1 MTWLSFKSRCYLKTN
16 DNTNPFRKQILGE
29 LNVDLTN
36 MGIAAKDAAFH
47 LATASTAQKNKALAI
62 IADELE
68 ANSEVILAANAK
80 DIELGRE
87 AGLTDALLDRLL
99 LNEERLTGIAND
111 VRNVISLNDPV
122 GSEIDS
128 KVLENGMALSRR
140 RVPLGVVGVIYEAR
154 PNVTIDIA
162 ALCLKTGNASI
173 LRGGKETF
181 FSNMEL
187 VKVIQSALEKAELPA
202 ASVQYIEKP
211 DRELVAQLLKLDEYV
226 DMIIPRGGAGLHKM
240 CQENSTIPVII
251 GGFGISHIFID
262 ESADLERSLN
272 VVENSKVQRPSACN
286 ALDTLLVHK
295 AVAEEFLPKLVERL
309 NGKVALV
316 SDASAKPLVAN
327 AADVRDAQEGD
338 FDTEWLSYTL
348 GVKVVAD
355 VKEAIDHMR
364 VHNASHSDAI
374 MTNSLQNSELF
385 INSVGSAAVYVNA
398 STRFTDGAQFGLGA
412 EVAVSTQKLHARG
425 PMGLEELTSYKWV
438 GKADYLIRS

>member
-1 MTWLSFKSRCYLKTN
+1 M
-16 DNTNPFRKQILGE
+16 
-29 LNVDLTN
+29 DLTN

-68 ANSEVILAANAK
+68 ANAADILEANAK

-111 VRNVISLNDPV
+111 VRNVIGLNDPV
-122 GSEIDS
+122 GSEMDS
-128 KVLENGMALSRR
+128 KVLENGMSLSRR

-211 DRELVAQLLKLDEYV
+211 DRELVSQLLKLDDYV

-240 CQENSTIPVII
+240 CKENSTIPVII
-251 GGFGISHIFID
+251 GGFGISHIFVD
-262 ESADLERSLN
+262 ESADLEKSVD

-286 ALDTLLVHK
+286 SLDTLLVHEV
-295 AVAEEFLPKLVERL
+295 VAEAFLAKLKQRL
-309 NGKVALV
+309 AGKVTLV
-316 SDASAKPLVAN
+316 ADASAKSLLAGFE
-327 AADVRDAQEGD
+327 DQRDAVEGD

-355 VKEAIDHMR
+355 VAEAIDHMR

-374 MTNSLQNSELF
+374 MTNSLESSERF

-438 GKADYLIRS
+438 GKANYLVRG

>member
-1 MTWLSFKSRCYLKTN
+1 M
-16 DNTNPFRKQILGE
+16 
-29 LNVDLTN
+29 DLTN
-36 MGIAAKDAAFH
+36 MGKAAKDAAFE
-47 LATASTAQKNKALAI
+47 LATASTAQKNQALAI

-68 ANSEVILAANAK
+68 ANSAAILAANAK

-87 AGLTDALLDRLL
+87 AGLTDALLDRLQ

-128 KVLENGMALSRR
+128 KVLENGMSLSRR

-187 VKVIQSALEKAELPA
+187 VKVIQSALAKANLPA

-211 DRELVAQLLKLDEYV
+211 DRELVSQLLKLDDYV

-240 CQENSTIPVII
+240 CKENSTIPVII
-251 GGFGISHIFID
+251 GGFGISHIFVD
-262 ESADLERSLN
+262 ESADLEKSLN

-286 ALDTLLVHK
+286 SLDTLLVHEK
-295 AVAEEFLPKLVERL
+295 VAAKFLPMIVERMSDKVTFVAEPKA
-309 NGKVALV
+309 KALM
-316 SDASAKPLVAN
+316 AQATQI
-327 AADVRDAQEGD
+327 RDAVEGD

-355 VKEAIDHMR
+355 VKDAIDHMR

-374 MTNSLQNSELF
+374 MTNSLINSELF

-398 STRFTDGAQFGLGA
+398 ATRFTDGAQFGLGA

-438 GKADYLIRS
+438 GKANYLARS

>member
-1 MTWLSFKSRCYLKTN
+1 
-16 DNTNPFRKQILGE
+16 
-29 LNVDLTN
+29 
-36 MGIAAKDAAFH
+36 MGKAAKDAAFE
-47 LATASTAQKNKALAI
+47 LATASTAQKNQALAI

-68 ANSEVILAANAK
+68 ANSAAILAANAK

-128 KVLENGMALSRR
+128 KVLENGMSLSRR

-187 VKVIQSALEKAELPA
+187 VKVIQSALAKANLPA

-211 DRELVAQLLKLDEYV
+211 DRELVSQLLKLDDYV

-240 CQENSTIPVII
+240 CKENSIIPVII
-251 GGFGISHIFID
+251 GGFGISHIFVD
-262 ESADLERSLN
+262 ESADLEKSLN

-286 ALDTLLVHK
+286 SLDTLLVHEK
-295 AVAEEFLPKLVERL
+295 VAAKFLPMIVERMSDKVTFVAEPKA
-309 NGKVALV
+309 KALM
-316 SDASAKPLVAN
+316 AQATQI
-327 AADVRDAQEGD
+327 RDAVEGD

-355 VKEAIDHMR
+355 VKDAIDHMR

-374 MTNSLQNSELF
+374 MTNSLINSELF

-398 STRFTDGAQFGLGA
+398 ATRFTDGAQFGLGA

-438 GKADYLIRS
+438 GKANYLARS

>member
-1 MTWLSFKSRCYLKTN
+1 
-16 DNTNPFRKQILGE
+16 
-29 LNVDLTN
+29 
-36 MGIAAKDAAFH
+36 MGKAAKQAAFQ
-47 LATASTAQKNKALAI
+47 LATASTAQKNQALAI

-68 ANSEVILAANAK
+68 ANADAILAANAK
-80 DIELGRE
+80 DIELGRA

-99 LNEERLTGIAND
+99 LNEARLSAIAGD
-111 VRNVISLNDPV
+111 VRNVISLSDPV

-128 KVLENGMALSRR
+128 KVLENGMSLSRR

-187 VKVIQSALEKAELPA
+187 VKVIQSALQKAELPA

-211 DRELVAQLLKLDEYV
+211 DRELVTQLLKLDDYV

-240 CQENSTIPVII
+240 CKENSTIPVII
-251 GGFGISHIFID
+251 GGFGISHIFVD
-262 ESADLERSLN
+262 ASADLDKS
-272 VVENSKVQRPSACN
+272 VDVIENAKVQRPSACN
-286 ALDTLLVHK
+286 ALDTLLVHEAVAQPLLEK
-295 AVAEEFLPKLVERL
+295 LIAKLGNKVSFVAEEKAQPLMT
-309 NGKVALV
+309 
-316 SDASAKPLVAN
+316 SAAE
-327 AADVRDAQEGD
+327 VRAVQAGD
-338 FDTEWLSYTL
+338 FDMEWLSYTL
-348 GVKVVAD
+348 GVKVVKD
-355 VKEAIDHMR
+355 VQEAIEHMR
-364 VHNASHSDAI
+364 EHNASHSDAI
-374 MTNSLQNSELF
+374 MTNDLFNAELF
-385 INSVGSAAVYVNA
+385 INSAGSAAVYVNA

-438 GKADYLIRS
+438 GKANYLSRS

>member
-1 MTWLSFKSRCYLKTN
+1 
-16 DNTNPFRKQILGE
+16 
-29 LNVDLTN
+29 
-36 MGIAAKDAAFH
+36 MGQAAKEAAFH
-47 LATASTAQKNKALAI
+47 LATTPTAQKNRALAI

-68 ANSEVILAANAK
+68 ANVETILAANAK
-80 DIELGRE
+80 DIEKGRE
-87 AGLTDALLDRLL
+87 MGLTDALLDRLL
-99 LNEERLTGIAND
+99 LNEARLHGIAND

-122 GSEIDS
+122 GSEMDS
-128 KVLENGMALSRR
+128 KVLENGMSLCRR

-181 FSNMEL
+181 FSNIEL
-187 VKVIQSALEKAELPA
+187 VKVIQSALQKVGLPA

-211 DRELVAQLLKLDEYV
+211 DRELVSQLLKLDDYV

-240 CQENSTIPVII
+240 CKENSTIPVII
-251 GGFGISHIFID
+251 GGFGISHIFVD
-262 ESADLERSLN
+262 ESADLEKSLL

-286 ALDTLLVHK
+286 ALDTLLVHEK
-295 AVAEEFLPKLVERL
+295 VAATFLPALAEQLNEKVAFVAETKA
-309 NGKVALV
+309 KALM
-316 SDASAKPLVAN
+316 AN
-327 AADVRDAQEGD
+327 AQQIRDAQDGD
-338 FDTEWLSYTL
+338 FDTEWLSFTL
-348 GVKVVAD
+348 GVKVVSD
-355 VKEAIDHMR
+355 VTAAVEHMR

-374 MTNSLQNSELF
+374 MTNNLENAEYF

-438 GKADYLIRS
+438 GKANYLSRS

>member
-1 MTWLSFKSRCYLKTN
+1 
-16 DNTNPFRKQILGE
+16 
-29 LNVDLTN
+29 
-36 MGIAAKDAAFH
+36 MGIAAKEAAFH

-68 ANSEVILAANAK
+68 ANAATILEANAK

-128 KVLENGMALSRR
+128 KVLENGMSLSRR

-187 VKVIQSALEKAELPA
+187 VKVIQSALEKAKLPA

-211 DRELVAQLLKLDEYV
+211 DRELVSQLLKLDDYV

-240 CQENSTIPVII
+240 CKENSTIPVII
-251 GGFGISHIFID
+251 GGFGISHIFVD
-262 ESADLERSLN
+262 ESADLEKSVD

-286 ALDTLLVHK
+286 SLDTLLVHE
-295 AVAEEFLPKLVERL
+295 AVAEAFLAKLTQRL
-309 NGKVALV
+309 AGKVTLV
-316 SDASAKPLVAN
+316 ADASAKSLLTGFE
-327 AADVRDAQEGD
+327 DQRDAVEGD

-355 VKEAIDHMR
+355 VAEAIDHMR

-374 MTNSLQNSELF
+374 MTNSLESSERF

-438 GKADYLIRS
+438 GKANYLVRG

>member
-1 MTWLSFKSRCYLKTN
+1 
-16 DNTNPFRKQILGE
+16 
-29 LNVDLTN
+29 
-36 MGIAAKDAAFH
+36 MGKAAKEAAFH
-47 LATASTAQKNKALAI
+47 LATASTAQKNAALAI

-68 ANSEVILAANAK
+68 ANLETILAANAK
-80 DIELGRE
+80 DIELGRD
-87 AGLTDALLDRLL
+87 AGLSDALLDRLL
-99 LNEERLTGIAND
+99 LNESRLKAIASD
-111 VRNVISLNDPV
+111 VRNVIGLNDPV

-128 KVLENGMALSRR
+128 KVLENGMSLSRR

-187 VKVIQSALEKAELPA
+187 VKVIQLALEKAKLPA

-211 DRELVAQLLKLDEYV
+211 DRELVSQLLKLDDYV

-240 CQENSTIPVII
+240 CKENSTIPVII
-251 GGFGISHIFID
+251 GGFGISHIFVD
-262 ESADLERSLN
+262 QSADLDKS
-272 VVENSKVQRPSACN
+272 VDVIENAKVQRPSACN
-286 ALDTLLVHK
+286 ALDTLLVHQSIASEFLAK
-295 AVAEEFLPKLVERL
+295 LVQRLSDKVEFVAEPKA
-309 NGKVALV
+309 KALMG
-316 SDASAKPLVAN
+316 DAKQLREAV
-327 AADVRDAQEGD
+327 DGD

-348 GVKVVAD
+348 GVKVVND
-355 VKEAIDHMR
+355 VQQAITHMR
-364 VHNASHSDAI
+364 DHNASHSDAI
-374 MTNSLQNSELF
+374 MTNDLFNAELF
-385 INSVGSAAVYVNA
+385 INAAGSAAVYVNA

-438 GKADYLIRS
+438 GKANYLSRQ

>member
-1 MTWLSFKSRCYLKTN
+1 
-16 DNTNPFRKQILGE
+16 
-29 LNVDLTN
+29 

-68 ANSEVILAANAK
+68 ANAATILEANAK

-128 KVLENGMALSRR
+128 KVLENGMSLSRR

-211 DRELVAQLLKLDEYV
+211 DRELVSQLLKLDDYV

-240 CQENSTIPVII
+240 CKENSTIPVII
-251 GGFGISHIFID
+251 GGFGISHIFVD
-262 ESADLERSLN
+262 ESADLEKSVD

-286 ALDTLLVHK
+286 SLDTLLVHE
-295 AVAEEFLPKLVERL
+295 AVAEAFLTKLKQRL
-309 NGKVALV
+309 AGKVTLV
-316 SDASAKPLVAN
+316 ADASAKSLLTGFE
-327 AADVRDAQEGD
+327 DQRDAVEGD

-355 VKEAIDHMR
+355 VAEAIDHMR

-374 MTNSLQNSELF
+374 MTNSLESSERF

-438 GKADYLIRS
+438 GKANYLVRG

>member
-1 MTWLSFKSRCYLKTN
+1 
-16 DNTNPFRKQILGE
+16 
-29 LNVDLTN
+29 
-36 MGIAAKDAAFH
+36 MGKAAKDAAFA
-47 LATASTAQKNKALAI
+47 LATASTAQKNQALAI

-68 ANSEVILAANAK
+68 ANADVILKANAK

-99 LNEERLTGIAND
+99 LNEQRLIGIAND

-128 KVLENGMALSRR
+128 KVLENGMSLSRR

-187 VKVIQSALEKAELPA
+187 VKVIQSALDKAGLPS

-211 DRELVAQLLKLDEYV
+211 DRELVSQLLKLDDYV

-240 CQENSTIPVII
+240 CKENSTIPVII
-251 GGFGISHIFID
+251 GGFGISHIFVD
-262 ESADLERSLN
+262 ESADLEKSLN

-286 ALDTLLVHK
+286 SLDTLLVHEK
-295 AVAEEFLPKLVERL
+295 VAAEFLPKLAERL
-309 NGKVALV
+309 NGQVALV
-316 SDASAKPLVAN
+316 AEPKAKALLAN
-327 AADVRDAQEGD
+327 AAELRDAGEGD

-348 GVKVVAD
+348 GVKVVTD
-355 VKEAIDHMR
+355 VVEAVDHMR

-374 MTNSLQNSELF
+374 MTNSLENSERF

-438 GKADYLIRS
+438 GKANYLARP

>member
-1 MTWLSFKSRCYLKTN
+1 
-16 DNTNPFRKQILGE
+16 
-29 LNVDLTN
+29 
-36 MGIAAKDAAFH
+36 MGKAAKDAAFE
-47 LATASTAQKNKALAI
+47 LATASTAQKNQALAI

-68 ANSEVILAANAK
+68 ANSAAILAANAK

-128 KVLENGMALSRR
+128 KVLENGMSLSRR

-187 VKVIQSALEKAELPA
+187 VKVIQSALAKANLPA

-211 DRELVAQLLKLDEYV
+211 NRELVSQLLKLDDYV

-240 CQENSTIPVII
+240 CKENSTIPVII
-251 GGFGISHIFID
+251 GGFGISHIFVD
-262 ESADLERSLN
+262 ESADLEKSLN

-286 ALDTLLVHK
+286 SLDTLLVHEK
-295 AVAEEFLPKLVERL
+295 VAAKFLPMIVERMSDKVTFVAEPKA
-309 NGKVALV
+309 KALM
-316 SDASAKPLVAN
+316 AQATQI
-327 AADVRDAQEGD
+327 RDAAEGD

-355 VKEAIDHMR
+355 VKDAIDHMR

-374 MTNSLQNSELF
+374 MTNSLINSELF

-398 STRFTDGAQFGLGA
+398 ATRFTDGAQFGLGA

-438 GKADYLIRS
+438 GKANYLARS

>member
-1 MTWLSFKSRCYLKTN
+1 
-16 DNTNPFRKQILGE
+16 
-29 LNVDLTN
+29 
-36 MGIAAKDAAFH
+36 MGKAAKDAAFE
-47 LATASTAQKNKALAI
+47 LATASTAQKNQALAI

-68 ANSEVILAANAK
+68 ANSAAILAANAK
-80 DIELGRE
+80 DIELSRE

-128 KVLENGMALSRR
+128 KVLENGMSLSRR

-187 VKVIQSALEKAELPA
+187 VKVIQSALAKANLPA

-211 DRELVAQLLKLDEYV
+211 DRELVSQLLKLDDYV

-240 CQENSTIPVII
+240 CKENSTIPVII
-251 GGFGISHIFID
+251 GGFGISHIFVD
-262 ESADLERSLN
+262 ESADLEKSLN

-286 ALDTLLVHK
+286 SLDTLLVHEK
-295 AVAEEFLPKLVERL
+295 VAAKFLPMIVERMNDKVTFVAEPKA
-309 NGKVALV
+309 KALMTQ
-316 SDASAKPLVAN
+316 ATQI
-327 AADVRDAQEGD
+327 RDAAEGD

-355 VKEAIDHMR
+355 VKDAIDHMR

-374 MTNSLQNSELF
+374 MTNSLINSELF

-398 STRFTDGAQFGLGA
+398 ATRFTDGAQFGLGA

-438 GKADYLIRS
+438 GKANYLARS

>member
-1 MTWLSFKSRCYLKTN
+1 M
-16 DNTNPFRKQILGE
+16 
-29 LNVDLTN
+29 DLTN
-36 MGIAAKDAAFH
+36 MGKAAKDAAFE
-47 LATASTAQKNKALAI
+47 LATASTAQKNQALAI

-68 ANSEVILAANAK
+68 ANAVTILAANAK

-128 KVLENGMALSRR
+128 KVLENGMSLSRR

-187 VKVIQSALEKAELPA
+187 VKVIQSALAKANLPA

-211 DRELVAQLLKLDEYV
+211 DRELVSQLLKLDDYV

-240 CQENSTIPVII
+240 CKENSTIPVII
-251 GGFGISHIFID
+251 GGFGISHIFVD
-262 ESADLERSLN
+262 ESADLEKSLN

-286 ALDTLLVHK
+286 SLDTLLVHEDVAAQFLPMIVERMNDK
-295 AVAEEFLPKLVERL
+295 VTFVAEPKA
-309 NGKVALV
+309 KALM
-316 SDASAKPLVAN
+316 AQATQI
-327 AADVRDAQEGD
+327 RDAAEGD

-374 MTNSLQNSELF
+374 MTNSLVNSELF

-398 STRFTDGAQFGLGA
+398 ATRFTDGAQFGLGA

-438 GKADYLIRS
+438 GKANYLARS

>member
-1 MTWLSFKSRCYLKTN
+1 M
-16 DNTNPFRKQILGE
+16 
-29 LNVDLTN
+29 DLTN

-68 ANSEVILAANAK
+68 ANAATILEANAK

-111 VRNVISLNDPV
+111 VRNVISLHDPV
-122 GSEIDS
+122 GSEMDS
-128 KVLENGMALSRR
+128 KVLENGMSLSRR

-211 DRELVAQLLKLDEYV
+211 DRELVSQLLKLDDYV

-240 CQENSTIPVII
+240 CKENSTIPVII
-251 GGFGISHIFID
+251 GGFGISHIFVD
-262 ESADLERSLN
+262 ESADLEKSVD

-286 ALDTLLVHK
+286 SLDTLLVHE
-295 AVAEEFLPKLVERL
+295 AVAEAFLAQLTQRL
-309 NGKVALV
+309 AGKVTLV
-316 SDASAKPLVAN
+316 ADASAKSLLAGFE
-327 AADVRDAQEGD
+327 DQRDAVEGD

-355 VKEAIDHMR
+355 VAEAIDHMR

-374 MTNSLQNSELF
+374 MTNSLESSERF

-438 GKADYLIRS
+438 GKANYLIRG